1 MAKREVVLSD
11 EQKKQNQDILDRLAE
26 ERERLIE
33 ETRSLQKQ
41 SRRRKKRD
49 KDTDSLDL
57 N

>member
-11 EQKKQNQDILDRLAE
+11 EQKKRNQKILDRLAE
-26 ERERLIE
+26 ERQRLIE

-49 KDTDSLDL
+49 KNADTIDL

>member
-11 EQKKQNQDILDRLAE
+11 EQKKQNQEILDRLAE
-26 ERERLIE
+26 ERQRLIE

>member
-11 EQKKQNQDILDRLAE
+11 EQKKRNQKILDRLAE
-26 ERERLIE
+26 ERQRLIE

-49 KDTDSLDL
+49 KDTDSIDL
-57 N
+57 Y

>member
-49 KDTDSLDL
+49 KDTDTMDL

>member
-11 EQKKQNQDILDRLAE
+11 EQKKRNQKILDRLAE
-26 ERERLIE
+26 ERQRLIE

-57 N
+57 Y

>member
-49 KDTDSLDL
+49 KDTDAIDL